1 MGVVR
6 SEIYHRLEAVHH
18 ISPDYLQMLLAM
30 SQVSGV
36 QSLQPED
43 PDVHV
48 SSQ

>member
-18 ISPDYLQMLLAM
+18 ISPDYLQMF
-30 SQVSGV
+30 QVSGV
-36 QSLQPED
+36 QSLQPEG